1 MPSGHNSAFY
11 ERGLCSYARFA
22 TYESLSTNGE
32 APSLGVNYS
41 YLERSNASPS
51 QSGKRISRLGTRWRM
66 LARWRTRDKRRDI
79 ERNQETSKRLSIVL
93 VIIIGCQSHMVVRF
107 PKNEVPFVSDLALSR
122 KKSPTVDRYCHTAS
136 ATLRHPPV
144 MLSKG
149 ERYRLDC
156 IIIKRDKGRRVS
168 DVTNEPECAF
178 ERVLRIGHG
187 ELRTEIPS
195 YGVTDREWSRTP
207 RGEFLLG
214 RRGTVRDK
222 TDVLIEVPPLAF
234 PIAELRSAFDRIV
247 LNAYLRAA
255 LPRAMHEEPRVI
267 AGIVDE

>member
-1 MPSGHNSAFY
+1 MYGTRRIPFWNSA
-11 ERGLCSYARFA
+11 EVKSSAWSSNGLKSSPCKSDAQIARVSFSFVSHLFSFLSF
-22 TYESLSTNGE
+22 SLSFRRFLS
-32 APSLGVNYS
+32 PSLEILLY
-41 YLERSNASPS
+41 PS
-51 QSGKRISRLGTRWRM
+51 FRGS
-66 LARWRTRDKRRDI
+66 
-79 ERNQETSKRLSIVL
+79 
-93 VIIIGCQSHMVVRF
+93 
-107 PKNEVPFVSDLALSR
+107 
-122 KKSPTVDRYCHTAS
+122 
-136 ATLRHPPV
+136 
-144 MLSKG
+144 
-149 ERYRLDC
+149 
-156 IIIKRDKGRRVS
+156 S